1 MKGMI
6 VSNTGPIIGL
16 ALIGR
21 LDLLRSLFST
31 VLIPAEVRSELSA
44 SPNKAR
50 RFTIPSWITT
60 KKIRN
65 IQDPLLSVVLDG
77 GEAAVIHLARH
88 IGADEVLMDER
99 KGRKVAHTVYGLKVV
114 GTAGILIRA
123 KQIGLID
130 NVGDLLKEM
139 KRMGYWIH
147 EDIIKAAVKSAGETP
162 DNLHQ

>member
-1 MKGMI
+1 MKEVI

-16 ALIGR
+16 ALIER
-21 LDLLRSLFST
+21 LDLLQRLYSK
-31 VLIPAEVRSELSA
+31 VLIPEEVRSELSA
-44 SPNKAR
+44 SPNKTR

-60 KKIRN
+60 KKTRSIP
-65 IQDPLLSVVLDG
+65 DPLLSVVLDG
-77 GEAAVIHLARH
+77 GEAAVIHLALH
-88 IGADEVLMDER
+88 TGAGEVLIDER

-123 KQIGLID
+123 KQVGLVD

-147 EDIIKAAVKSAGETP
+147 DDIIKAAVQSAGEAP
-162 DNLHQ
+162 GNLKA